1 MEVAMFRRTAGKN
14 DTVGFLDRAI
24 PLDGASHAEVI
35 EYSVDI
41 PLRYA
46 QCFATLADGRTV
58 RLQDSSQFVG
68 WSGFEADRSFLFSNG
83 RRRIEIRTNANHPT
97 GRVHSWLSLMIG
109 SDYLPARYHSTQKFI
124 ARDGGQIVVRRCG
137 RALVKYC
144 KGLSDRFI
152 DRWLSP
158 ERAIATFSKIDTV

>member
-1 MEVAMFRRTAGKN
+1 MEVAMFRRTASEK
-14 DTVGFLDRAI
+14 DTVSFLDRAV

-35 EYSVDI
+35 KYSVDI

-58 RLQDSSQFVG
+58 RLQNSSQFVG
-68 WSGFEADRSFLFSNG
+68 WSGWEADRSILFSHG
-83 RRRIEIRTNANHPT
+83 RRRIEIKTNADLPT
-97 GRVHSWLSLMIG
+97 GRVLSWLSLMIG
-109 SDYLPARYHSTQKFI
+109 SDHFPARNHSTQKFI
-124 ARDGGQIVVRRCG
+124 ARDGSQIVIRRCG

-144 KGLSDRFI
+144 KGFSDRFM

-158 ERAIATFSKIDTV
+158 ERAIATFSKIDTI